1 MDHLHE
7 EFFYGAQEMA
17 ESTVV
22 LEWVVGGGWLS
33 WWAFC
38 DADSHVER
46 RVVAVVLCVGRLQD
60 EVREFELSFCA

>member
-1 MDHLHE
+1 
-7 EFFYGAQEMA
+7 MA
-17 ESTVV
+17 ERTLL
-22 LEWVVGGGWLS
+22 LERVVGGGRRS

-60 EVREFELSFCA
+60 EVPEFELSFCA